1 MRKDI
6 HDIAVGDRLTHLR
19 RADNLFVPFGKA
31 KIRMVEDI
39 ETGEV
44 RYIHTDG
51 TKVIALDL
59 AKSNT
64 ETSSRKAGKES
75 NSDIEQLAL

>member
-6 HDIAVGDRLTHLR
+6 HKIAVGDQLTYLR
-19 RADNLFVPFGKA
+19 KADNLFVPFGKA
-31 KIRMVEDI
+31 EIRMVEDI

-44 RYIHTDG
+44 RYIQTDG

-59 AKSNT
+59 TASNT
-64 ETSSRKAGKES
+64 GISSRKAGKKS
-75 NSDIEQLAL
+75 NPDIEQLVL